1 MACKIYKEEDIEMV
15 LGILQ
20 TIESVDPRN
29 LSMYLQNAVTI
40 LTHGEQGELMDN
52 LGQELYE
59 SAEWISAVADE
70 GDNHWLVQGLTDLEE
85 KLFGDKLND

>member
-29 LSMYLQNAVTI
+29 ISLYLQKAVTI
-40 LTHGEQGELMDN
+40 LNSYQGELMDN

-70 GDNHWLVQGLTDLEE
+70 GDNHWLVQGITDLEE